1 MQHSVLKLLIKMD
14 KILKKL
20 RISQK
25 LNFLGY
31 VGVIGLFVS
40 SIAVWFV
47 LKHLHQLGAEKD
59 NYAEIRETTAESRV
73 NYNTLR
79 SDLLLLFIFDKS
91 VPEQLEKANK
101 TIEHYN
107 GKFKSIKENQSEIIE
122 LTKNDDELKPL
133 GEKLSSSLGAF
144 ADLSTENFNRI
155 SALNVSDSAAVNQCK
170 DVIFNKFDPIV
181 KQIRD
186 DKDALYD
193 VLDVKSEKANEEFE
207 KANKNAIILIVLI
220 TLSVLII
227 VAFLSRAV
235 SKNISNRLQYVK
247 DTLNEVSIGE
257 LPDVKVFD
265 DKDEIGDMSQSF
277 TQLVVEL
284 NKLKQFTVAVGT
296 GNYDTDITVFN
307 NKGEISNALLGMK
320 SNLKVA
326 SDLKNIQ
333 NYLSEG
339 LAKFATILRND
350 NTEGF
355 YDNLISNLVRYV
367 NVCQGAIF
375 ILEEKNNTKLLNRV
389 ATYAYDK
396 KKFVE
401 STFEI
406 GEGLAGQ
413 CALEGDMIYLT
424 EVPQSYI
431 QITSGLGDAN
441 PNAIL
446 MMPLKVNDEV
456 VGVLELASF
465 RPFEKHEIDFV
476 YKVSENIASSV
487 ISAKTNQ
494 RTKELL
500 QISQQQTE
508 EMRAQEEEMR
518 QNMEEM
524 QATQEEM
531 ERKELEMNKILEH
544 TRAQEIQL
552 QQTLE
557 EMQATQEETERIAKA
572 QKENDA
578 QTKKIYETEINTMYD
593 KWYKQLQ
600 RMEAKY
606 KNI

>member
-1 MQHSVLKLLIKMD
+1 MN

-20 RISQK
+20 KISQK

-40 SIAVWFV
+40 SVCVWFV
-47 LKHLHQLGAEKD
+47 LKHLHQLSEEKD
-59 NYAEIRETTAESRV
+59 SYAKIRETTAESRV

-91 VPEQLEKANK
+91 NPGQLEKAKK

-107 GKFKSIKENQSEIIE
+107 GKFKSIKENQTDIVE
-122 LTKNDDELKPL
+122 LTKNDSELKAL
-133 GEKLSSSLGAF
+133 GEKLSGSLGAF

-155 SALNVSDSAAVNQCK
+155 SALNVTDSAAVSQCK

-193 VLDVKSEKANEEFE
+193 VLDVKSETANSEFE
-207 KANKNAIILIVLI
+207 KANTNAV
-220 TLSVLII
+220 VLII
-227 VAFLSRAV
+227 VILLLVLVIVTILSRVV
-235 SKNISNRLQYVK
+235 SRNISNRLQYVK
-247 DTLNEVSIGE
+247 NTLNDVSVGE
-257 LPDVKVFD
+257 LPEVTIFD
-265 DKDEIGDMSQSF
+265 DKDEIGEMSQSF
-277 TQLVVEL
+277 TQLVIEL

-296 GNYDTDITVFN
+296 GNYDTDISVFN

-320 SNLKVA
+320 ANLKTA

-339 LAKFATILRND
+339 LAKFATMLRTD
-350 NTEGF
+350 NAEGF
-355 YDNLISNLVRYV
+355 YDNLISHLVKYV

-375 ILEEKNNTKLLNRV
+375 IIEVSNNKKILNRV
-389 ATYAYDK
+389 ATYAYNK

-401 STFEI
+401 ATIEV

-413 CALEGDMIYLT
+413 CALEAEMIYLT
-424 EVPQSYI
+424 EVPHDYI

-441 PNAIL
+441 PNSIL

-456 VGVLELASF
+456 VGVIELASF
-465 RPFEKHEIDFV
+465 RPFEKHEIEFV
-476 YKVSENIASSV
+476 EKVSDSIASSV

-500 QISQQQTE
+500 QTSQQQTE

-524 QATQEEM
+524 QATSEEA
-531 ERKELEMNKILEH
+531 ERKAMNYESAIARLNEEIKELNEKLNSK
-544 TRAQEIQL
+544 
-552 QQTLE
+552 
-557 EMQATQEETERIAKA
+557 
-572 QKENDA
+572 
-578 QTKKIYETEINTMYD
+578 
-593 KWYKQLQ
+593 
-600 RMEAKY
+600 
-606 KNI
+606 